1 MKDIETQ
8 RQENIKRNKDELRK
22 LGILYT
28 PPVRINDLS
37 KKPNAKK
44 RKFDQP
50 TLPASRSSARIASAP
65 SRPSYNEDE
74 RDYANLPRKKSRQI
88 VAKNSKRNE
97 VKQEE
102 VAEIPAKDIDSIRA
116 GWTSWGATAPP
127 PTRDEES
134 TFHFEDEPTFTPNKS
149 PEEMMREGCFGGSYW
164 RPLHSRRLGTTIAD
178 DYRELP
184 VSWMSG
190 LDVEKFLSSPEY
202 DPEVNKY
209 KVSSGQTIEE
219 WEAAGWINH
228 TYDVRGWFQW
238 YCRFFMG
245 RRCEDDERQ
254 ISRWRKCVGET
265 GRWRRMLLKKY
276 VSMGI
281 REVFDD
287 GEEEEGN
294 DVSPVMHQTCHHWAS
309 VTPVVLLVCNAD
321 LCAADTKCGREI
333 LNASGIQ
340 ESRLE
345 CIELLFKLSNS
356 SQEHRAWAAGSRFC
370 HRCYGLSATSAPASM
385 PV

>member
-1 MKDIETQ
+1 MEDIETQ

-28 PPVRINDLS
+28 PPIRVNGSNKRA
-37 KKPNAKK
+37 NAKK
-44 RKFDQP
+44 RKFEQP
-50 TLPASRSSARIASAP
+50 TLPAARSSARIASAP

-74 RDYANLPRKKSRQI
+74 RDYASRPRKKGRQTL
-88 VAKNSKRNE
+88 AKNSRRNE

-102 VAEIPAKDIDSIRA
+102 IAEIPAKDIDSIRA
-116 GWTSWGATAPP
+116 GWMSWKATAPP
-127 PTRDEES
+127 PNRDEES
-134 TFHFEDEPTFTPNKS
+134 TFHFQDEPSFTPNKS

-164 RPLHSRRLGTTIAD
+164 RPLYSRRLGTTIAD
-178 DYRELP
+178 DYKELP
-184 VSWMSG
+184 LSWISG
-190 LDVEKFLSSPEY
+190 LDVQEFLVSPKY

-219 WEAAGWINH
+219 WEVAGWINH
-228 TYDVRGWFQW
+228 AFDVRGWFQW

-294 DVSPVMHQTCHHWAS
+294 DVSPVMHQTCHHWA
-309 VTPVVLLVCNAD
+309 
-321 LCAADTKCGREI
+321 
-333 LNASGIQ
+333 
-340 ESRLE
+340 
-345 CIELLFKLSNS
+345 
-356 SQEHRAWAAGSRFC
+356 
-370 HRCYGLSATSAPASM
+370 
-385 PV
+385 

>member
-1 MKDIETQ
+1 MEDIETQ

-22 LGILYT
+22 LGILFN
-28 PPVRINDLS
+28 PPVKVNGLN
-37 KKPNAKK
+37 KAANAKK

-74 RDYANLPRKKSRQI
+74 RDYASLPRKKGRQI
-88 VAKNSKRNE
+88 VTKNSKRNE

-102 VAEIPAKDIDSIRA
+102 VAEIPPKDIDSIRA
-116 GWTSWGATAPP
+116 GWTSWKATAPP

-134 TFHFEDEPTFTPNKS
+134 TFHFQDEPTFTPNKS

-178 DYRELP
+178 DYKELP
-184 VSWMSG
+184 LSWISG

-202 DPEVNKY
+202 NSEVNKY

-294 DVSPVMHQTCHHWAS
+294 DVSPVMHQTCHYWA
-309 VTPVVLLVCNAD
+309 
-321 LCAADTKCGREI
+321 
-333 LNASGIQ
+333 
-340 ESRLE
+340 
-345 CIELLFKLSNS
+345 
-356 SQEHRAWAAGSRFC
+356 
-370 HRCYGLSATSAPASM
+370 
-385 PV
+385 